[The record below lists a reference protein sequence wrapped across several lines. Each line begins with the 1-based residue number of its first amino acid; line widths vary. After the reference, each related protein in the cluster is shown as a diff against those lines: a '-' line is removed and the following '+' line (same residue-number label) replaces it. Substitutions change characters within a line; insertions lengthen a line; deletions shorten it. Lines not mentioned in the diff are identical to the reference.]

1 MLTGPNYTICA
12 GRAPNGARSTWAYLH
27 RADWSG
33 ATFRSLC
40 RLYENEPGAIS
51 NLYTIQRRLRSS
63 RMKNKA
69 DLDEGDSCR

>member
-1 MLTGPNYTICA
+1 MLTGRNGTICA

-40 RLYENEPGAIS
+40 RLYENEPGSIS
-51 NLYTIQRRLRSS
+51 NLYSIRLKLRGS
-63 RMKNKA
+63 NKA
-69 DLDEGDSCR
+69 DLNEGDPCQ